1 MCSFYPPTI
10 KRIVMS
16 GMAVLLGGSTLLADG
31 GVKFRAAVSYPVQSV
46 GIYEFTTDGYNPKQI
61 ARNVYASGGGMAYDG
76 YYYGVRFEV
85 IAGIAGVSQQ
95 SFDLKTWEPDETYS
109 GKIQDVA
116 TALAYNADRDETIG
130 CYYNED
136 GATFRMCSVN
146 VPYWGK
152 TKIADLPKGWGA
164 CAFDKNGTLYAI
176 DEDGMLFTVNTRTG
190 ALTEIGSTGVATE
203 WITGGFI
210 DKESGKMIYSVKN
223 SKEAALYSV
232 DLSTAKATKLYDL
245 ENEEQLGGFYIP
257 EADYAAGVPA
267 ALSYSPSLSF
277 SGTSLSGTVRF
288 QMPRTTYDG
297 AAASGPLTYHVY
309 ANGKEIAT
317 GESTFGASGYV
328 TVNVTL
334 PESDSYSIAVSTSNE
349 AGESPRKRA
358 SKKFIGQDTPKAPGS
373 VSVSYADGVATVK
386 WGSVSGGL
394 NGGQID
400 RTNLVYRVTRYP
412 DGKVVSPADQKTVS
426 LTDAIE
432 MPQTRTEYYY
442 TVEAVTGELSSSPTS
457 SPTFRLGPIEPPFE
471 GKFATSADFIG
482 YTTLNPG
489 TDTNKWQFSN
499 GSVYVRTS
507 AKPADSWVLLPPVN
521 VKAGNSYEVSVSLRS
536 YSNSYTET
544 FEVMAGNSPEASA
557 LTSTVIPSTDVKSG
571 TFTAFTG
578 SLTAE
583 ADGLC
588 YIGIHAK
595 SAAGTYLYV
604 ESINIK
610 EGVSM
615 LAPAA
620 VSELKV
626 VPDASGAH
634 SAVASFKF
642 PTLDLSGAALEAISK
657 VSLLRDGVEVNSAV
671 EGLTPGGE
679 FTIADN
685 AAPSAGKHVYSVV
698 CHNAHGAG
706 AVAEAEAYIGFGA
719 PLRPDQVTMKETAP
733 GHIAATWTP
742 VVKDVDGRTLGADD
756 VLYRISC
763 YMDGEQTLVA
773 DSVAATSYEYDIE
786 IPASTQK
793 FVQTLVEAITEGGA
807 SKPKPTLRTAVGEAY
822 KAPYAESFSNASVSS
837 LVGYEIIE
845 GSDPWTL
852 VSSHSDYGI
861 YPADEDGGMM
871 FLEGYIPAKCAL
883 VLGKIDLGT
892 LASPAF
898 IFSTYNFKT
907 TSPNTNLIEVEVNAG
922 DGYENVYTSEVL
934 ATGDENKWNKV
945 VVPLDDYA
953 GQTVQI
959 RLISTSKQYAF
970 HYVDAFKVTSSAEHN
985 LSIRDISAPASIERN
1000 TDFDVTVTVDNLG
1013 QDRALGYKVHLYCN
1027 DELVDTKGGD
1037 ALEPEAS
1044 AEIKFTRNFSAALSG
1059 KVTFRAEIEYGPDM
1073 VEGDNLAEVQVEVRE
1088 NALPHVTDLAASATE
1103 GKVALQWSVPAGIDK
1118 VVEATTENFDDPA
1131 SAWTSAVNGWTFYDE
1146 DKATIGGIGTK
1157 KIPVSG
1163 RQSFFVLDNTY
1174 EVLNASSFAA
1184 KSGTQ
1189 YLCSMYVMTGNT
1201 MVQSN
1206 DWAVSPELTGK
1217 PQVISFYAS
1226 SFKADPG
1233 QTQYYETFEILY
1245 STTGT
1250 AVEDFI
1256 HVETFKSVPAAWTK
1270 YTAYLPEGAK
1280 YFAIRAISYDKYML
1294 FVDDVTFCAKNGP
1307 VKTLAVDGYNIY
1319 RDNVKINDAPVAAT
1333 SYTDDTVN
1341 STSTYSYA
1349 VTAVYADGESR
1360 KSNDIVVDM
1369 TQSGIDGIGV
1379 DGAVS
1384 VKTVAGSI
1392 IVSGAEGLDMAV
1404 FTVDGKTVYSAVA
1417 TERVAVDVVPGIYIV
1432 KAGRTAVK
1440 VVVR

>member
-1 MCSFYPPTI
+1 
-10 KRIVMS
+10 
-16 GMAVLLGGSTLLADG
+16 MAVLLGGSTLLADG
-31 GVKFRAAVSYPVQSV
+31 DVKFRAAVSYPAQSV
-46 GIYEFTTDGYNPKQI
+46 GIYEFTTDGYNPTQI
-61 ARNVYASGGGMAYDG
+61 ARNVYASGGGIAYGD

-95 SFDLKTWEPDETYS
+95 SYNLKTWEPEDAYS
-109 GKIQDVA
+109 GSIQDVA
-116 TALAYNADRDETIG
+116 TAIAYNADRDEAIG

-146 VPYWGK
+146 IPYWGK

-164 CAFDKNGTLYAI
+164 CDFDKNGTLYAI

-190 ALTEIGSTGVATE
+190 ALTEVGSTGVATE

-223 SKEAALYSV
+223 STEAALYSV
-232 DLSTAKATKLYDL
+232 DLATAKATKLYDL

-267 ALSYSPSLSF
+267 ALPYTPSLSF

-297 AAASGPLTYHVY
+297 TAASGPLTYHVY
-309 ANGKEIAT
+309 ANGKEVAT

-334 PESDSYSIAVSTSNE
+334 PESDTYSIAVSTSNE

-358 SKKFIGQDTPKAPGS
+358 SKKFIGLDTPKAPGS
-373 VSVSYADGVATVK
+373 VNVTYADGVATVK
-386 WGSVSGGL
+386 WGSVSSGM

-412 DGKVVSPADQKTVS
+412 DEKVVSPADQKTVS

-432 MPQTRTEYYY
+432 MPQTRTDYYY
-442 TVEAVTGELSSSPTS
+442 TVEAVTGELSSAPAKSA
-457 SPTFRLGPIEPPFE
+457 TFSLGPIDPPFE
-471 GKFATSADFIG
+471 GKFASASDFIG
-482 YTTLNPG
+482 YTVLNPG
-489 TDTNKWQFSN
+489 ADTNKWQFSS
-499 GSVYVRTS
+499 GTIYVRTS
-507 AKPADSWVLLPPVN
+507 GKPADAWVLLPPVN
-521 VKAGNSYEVSVSLRS
+521 VKAGNSYEVGVSIRGYSGS
-536 YSNSYTET
+536 YMET
-544 FEVMAGNSPEASA
+544 FEVMVGNSPEAAA

-571 TFTAFTG
+571 TFKTFTG

-583 ADGLC
+583 ADGIY

-595 SAAGTYLYV
+595 SASGGYLYV
-604 ESINIK
+604 ESVSIK

-615 LAPAA
+615 HAPAA
-620 VSELKV
+620 VTDLKV
-626 VPDASGAH
+626 ESDASGAH
-634 SAVASFKF
+634 KATATFTL
-642 PTLDLSGAALEAISK
+642 PTLDLSGVALEAITK

-671 EGLTPGGE
+671 EGLTPGAE
-679 FTIADN
+679 FTIVDN
-685 AAPSAGKHVYSVV
+685 SAPSAGNHVYSVV

-706 AVAEAEAYIGFGA
+706 ASAEAEAYVGFGA
-719 PLRPDQVTMKETAP
+719 PLRPDEVKMKETTP
-733 GHIAATWTP
+733 GHIVATWTP

-756 VLYRISC
+756 VLYRISR
-763 YMDGEQTLVA
+763 YMDGEQVLVE
-773 DSVAATSYEYDIE
+773 DSVAGTTYEYDIE
-786 IPASTQK
+786 LPAGTQK
-793 FVQTLVEAITEGGA
+793 FMQTLVEAMTEGGM
-807 SKPKPTLRTAVGEAY
+807 SKPKPTLRVAVGEAY
-822 KAPYAESFSNASVSS
+822 KAPYAESFSNSSVSS
-837 LVGYEIIE
+837 LIGYEIIE
-845 GSDPWTL
+845 GSDPWT
-852 VSSHSDYGI
+852 VVASHSDYGV
-861 YPADEDGGMM
+861 YPADDDGGMM
-871 FLEGYIPAKCAL
+871 FLEGYNPSKCAI
-883 VLGKIDLGT
+883 VMGKIDLGT
-892 LASPAF
+892 LPSPAF
-898 IFSTYNFKT
+898 IFYTYNFKT
-907 TSPNTNLIEVEVNAG
+907 SSPNTNLIEVEVNAG
-922 DGYENVYTSEVL
+922 DGYEKLYGSEVQ

-959 RLISTSKQYAF
+959 RVISTTKQYAF
-970 HYVDAFKVTSSAEHN
+970 HYVDAFKVTSCADHN
-985 LSIRDISAPASIERN
+985 LSLRDISAPSSVERN
-1000 TDFDVTVTVDNLG
+1000 VDFDVAVTVDNLG
-1013 QDRALGYKVHLYCN
+1013 QNRALGYKVHLFCN
-1027 DELVDTKGGD
+1027 DELVDTKSGD

-1044 AEIKFTRNFSAALSG
+1044 TEIKFTCNLGVAYSG
-1059 KVTFRAEIEYGPDM
+1059 KVAFRAEIEYGPDM
-1073 VEGDNLAEVQVEVRE
+1073 VEGDNMAEVQVEVRE

-1103 GKVALQWSVPAGIDK
+1103 GKVALQWSEPAGLDK

-1131 SAWTSAVNGWTFYDE
+1131 SAWTSVVDGWTFYDE
-1146 DKATIGGIGTK
+1146 DKATIGGIGSK

-1163 RQSFFVLDNTY
+1163 RQSFFVMNNTY
-1174 EVLNASSFAA
+1174 EAINSSQFAA

-1201 MVQSN
+1201 MVQSD

-1217 PQVISFYAS
+1217 PQMISLYAS
-1226 SFKADPG
+1226 SFKADSD
-1233 QTQYYETFEILY
+1233 QTQYYESFEILY
-1245 STTGT
+1245 STTGN

-1256 HVETFKSVPAAWTK
+1256 PVETFKSIPAAWTK

-1280 YFAIRAISYDKYML
+1280 YFAIHAISYDKYML

-1319 RDNVKINDAPVAAT
+1319 RDNVKINEAPVAAT
-1333 SYTDDTVN
+1333 SYTDETVN
-1341 STSTYSYA
+1341 GTSTYSYA
-1349 VTAVYADGESR
+1349 VTAVYAEGESR
-1360 KSNDIVVDM
+1360 KSNDAVVDM

-1379 DGAVS
+1379 NGATT
-1384 VKTVAGSI
+1384 VKVVAGSI
-1392 IVSGAEGLDMAV
+1392 IVSGAEGLDMSV

-1417 TERVAVDVVPGIYIV
+1417 TDRVAVDVVPGIYIV